1 MNQMQTFLNLK
12 FKQLLPYGV
21 LLLSTLVVPFLS
33 YSQAGGPPPPTGSGG
48 GNASVPDSPLG
59 VPFDWRLNTLL
70 LLAGIVFS
78 VIVIRNMQKQKA
90 AKEVA

>member
-12 FKQLLPYGV
+12 FKQLLPYTV

-33 YSQAGGPPPPTGSGG
+33 YSQSGPPPPTG
-48 GNASVPDSPLG
+48 GNGNGSLPDSPLG
-59 VPFDWRLNTLL
+59 VPFDWRLNILL
-70 LLAGIVFS
+70 VLAGIVFS
-78 VIVIRNMQKQKA
+78 VIVIRNMQKQKV

>member
-12 FKQLLPYGV
+12 FKQLLPYTV

-33 YSQAGGPPPPTGSGG
+33 YSQSGPPPPTG
-48 GNASVPDSPLG
+48 GNGNGSLPDSPLG

-70 LLAGIVFS
+70 VLAGIVFS

>member
-1 MNQMQTFLNLK
+1 MQTFLNLK
-12 FKQLLPYGV
+12 FKQLLPYTV

-33 YSQAGGPPPPTGSGG
+33 YSQSGPPPPTG
-48 GNASVPDSPLG
+48 GNGNGSLPDSPLG

-70 LLAGIVFS
+70 VLAGIVFS